1 VAKKSRQIPLIVGV
15 KTEDIKKSE
24 IDLSLDN
31 NKLTIKFYNH
41 EVHQYL
47 RHRTGR
53 YVNYDPL
60 GKYKKAIEERIS
72 NHIELNPHI
81 KDFIDQNKDL
91 PVKVNILVQSL
102 PSKSNSTKSI
112 FYMLLGKIY
121 KIKTPDIDN
130 YQKTLFDVSNKLLWE
145 DDAQIY
151 EVTARKQY
159 GQSNYTEFS
168 ITYEDIDKDL
178 LKGTIKKDEY
188 KDKLDLYE
196 MARKIKKGEINNGTE

>member
-1 VAKKSRQIPLIVGV
+1 M
-15 KTEDIKKSE
+15 
-24 IDLSLDN
+24 
-31 NKLTIKFYNH
+31 Y
-41 EVHQYL
+41 
-47 RHRTGR
+47 
-53 YVNYDPL
+53 
-60 GKYKKAIEERIS
+60 
-72 NHIELNPHI
+72 
-81 KDFIDQNKDL
+81 
-91 PVKVNILVQSL
+91 
-102 PSKSNSTKSI
+102 SKSNNRNSNM
-112 FYMLLGKIY
+112 YMLLAKIN
-121 KIKTPDIDN
+121 KIKTPKIDK
-130 YQKTLFDVSNKLLWE
+130 YQNTLFDIYNKLLWE